1 MNYFEENFPL
11 NHFALWAK
19 GWYEKVH
26 FSSDDQNTR
35 LFEELKSVLA
45 LDDYSTNYM
54 NIRDIARI
62 IMASFEDYN
71 RWCQDNRLYY
81 MRLTELLDSIKR
93 YESYGYGYF
102 ESIIMTIGGFIQ
114 GCDKRYMKLM
124 PPVYSKKLYKKYDL
138 VLGEL
143 LAKHKYGQ
151 TYKEM
156 NGCVNSYNW

>member
-1 MNYFEENFPL
+1 MNYIEEKFPL
-11 NHFALWAK
+11 NHFALWTK

-54 NIRDIARI
+54 DIMDIARI
-62 IMASFEDYN
+62 IMNSFENYN
-71 RWCQDNRLYY
+71 KWCQDNNTYY
-81 MRLTELLDSIKR
+81 MRLTEFLDNVKR

-102 ESIIMTIGGFIQ
+102 ESIIMTIRSFIQ
-114 GCDKRYMKLM
+114 GSEKRYMKLV
-124 PPVYSKKLYKKYDL
+124 PPVYSKELYKKYDL
-138 VLGEL
+138 VMGKLLG
-143 LAKHKYGQ
+143 KHKYGQ

-156 NGCVNSYNW
+156 NDYVNSYNW